1 MKRYFTLLI
10 AGIFSLLAQTLIAQE
25 NPAATTVKL
34 TNFKVTLNN
43 DRVVLDWEVDGNEST
58 SLFEVEK
65 SADGKN
71 FSLTALVFSSE
82 KTEKDNYQ
90 YFEKIG
96 KEKLQ
101 FRIKIIGK
109 DKKISYS
116 EIISVNSTGIL

>member
-25 NPAATTVKL
+25 NSAATTVKL

>member
-101 FRIKIIGK
+101 FRIKIIEK

>member
-101 FRIKIIGK
+101 FRIKIIEK

-116 EIISVNSTGIL
+116 EIISVNSSGLL

>member
-1 MKRYFTLLI
+1 MLTQ
-10 AGIFSLLAQTLIAQE
+10 SLVAQE
-25 NPAATTVKL
+25 NPAASTAKL
-34 TNFKVTLNN
+34 TSFRATLHN
-43 DRVVLDWEVDGNEST
+43 DRVTLDWEVDSNEST

-82 KTEKDNYQ
+82 KPEKDNYQ

-116 EIISVNSTGIL
+116 EIVSVNSTGN

>member
-43 DRVVLDWEVDGNEST
+43 NRVVLDWEVDGNEST

-101 FRIKIIGK
+101 FRIKIIEK

-116 EIISVNSTGIL
+116 EIISVNSSGLL